1 MSKRSKPEYRP
12 IVPASNLTASLADM
26 LTRQIEEGELAPGE
40 RLPTEQALV
49 ASTQV
54 SRTVVREALATLRAR
69 GLITTQQGAGAFVA
83 DRRGQRHFTIRPS
96 DSSLAETLHVLE
108 LRIGIE
114 VEAAGLAAV
123 RRSPDDLAE
132 LRMRLEN
139 VSAAKGEAAVGAD
152 EDFAFHRAILTATGN
167 PYFTRVYDVFGT
179 IVIPR
184 QRNRLGEMTPQ
195 ILDGYL
201 ERLRLEHEEIVL
213 GIERTDPR
221 AAQRAVRRHLTRS
234 LALYRK
240 LSDSITVSPR

>member
-1 MSKRSKPEYRP
+1 MSRRTGPEYRP

-26 LTRQIEEGELAPGE
+26 LARQIEEGELAPGD

-49 ASTQV
+49 KSTQV

-83 DRRGQRHFTIRPS
+83 KQGGQRHFTIRPS

-114 VEAAGLAAV
+114 VEAVGLAAE
-123 RRSPDDLAE
+123 RRSADDLTE
-132 LRMRLEN
+132 LRTRLDN

-167 PYFTRVYDVFGT
+167 PYFARVYDVFGT
-179 IVIPR
+179 VLIPR
-184 QRNRLGEMTPQ
+184 QRNRLGEMKPAA
-195 ILDGYL
+195 LADYL
-201 ERLRLEHEEIVL
+201 QRLRREHEEIVI
-213 GIERTDPR
+213 GIERGDSR

-234 LALYRK
+234 LTLYRK
-240 LSDSITVSPR
+240 IGLNLG